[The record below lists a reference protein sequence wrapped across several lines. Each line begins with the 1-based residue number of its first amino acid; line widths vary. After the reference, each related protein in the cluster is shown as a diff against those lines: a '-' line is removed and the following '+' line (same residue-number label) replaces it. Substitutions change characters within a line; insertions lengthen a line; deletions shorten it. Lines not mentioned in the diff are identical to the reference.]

1 MQQDYIMC
9 ETAVC
14 IKMLLRKYP
23 AQYHDLVDKLK
34 TVMRSLEENAGKCAV
49 LWVLGEYGDRLIE
62 APYILESYID
72 GYDMEDSSEVKLEM
86 LAAAMKLF
94 FKKAPEVQRMLGRL
108 LKYDVAKAEAVVRC
122 PKVSVNS
129 FVDPGEED
137 LTDKIFDEFNT
148 LSVIYKKPAELF
160 ITDEGIEDS
169 DDDKDDYDED
179 EDAEDEGIED
189 SDDDKDDYDEDE
201 DA

>member
-1 MQQDYIMC
+1 
-9 ETAVC
+9 
-14 IKMLLRKYP
+14 
-23 AQYHDLVDKLK
+23 
-34 TVMRSLEENAGKCAV
+34 V
-49 LWVLGEYGDRLIE
+49 LY
-62 APYILESYID
+62 Y
-72 GYDMEDSSEVKLEM
+72 
-86 LAAAMKLF
+86 
-94 FKKAPEVQRMLGRL
+94 RL

-179 EDAEDEGIED
+179 ENADEEEEVD
-189 SDDDKDDYDEDE
+189 EDDDDGDEDE
-201 DA
+201 VGGEADNVRRDAEPVSAPANDVMGDMLGFGGGAQ